1 MWLATFSPLLRE
13 IEIYIVEVKDM
24 AEKLKHN
31 LHIATYIRKAIR
43 AGVAMKVILDEIQK
57 YDNAPSSMN
66 GMYKTYRQ
74 DIATA
79 RAEIQELVGTV
90 VVNKALDGDLKAAEL
105 FLRSKAG
112 WNPTIKVEEVDPE
125 EVKEDTGAID
135 DLLALLGKKRNDKT
149 SDND

>member
-1 MWLATFSPLLRE
+1 
-13 IEIYIVEVKDM
+13 M

>member
-1 MWLATFSPLLRE
+1 
-13 IEIYIVEVKDM
+13 M

-43 AGVAMKVILDEIQK
+43 AGVAMKVILDNIQK
-57 YDNAPSSMN
+57 YDHAPSSMN
-66 GMYKTYRQ
+66 GMYKTYRN
-74 DIATA
+74 DIAEA
-79 RAEIQELVGTV
+79 RADIQEAVGNV
-90 VVNKALDGDLKAAEL
+90 VVDKALGGDLKAAEL

-135 DLLALLGKKRNDKT
+135 DLMALLGRSKKNPEE
-149 SDND
+149 